1 MSQPAL
7 VPIDHPSA
15 WRAADMARPENWQAT
30 LPGPVLD
37 ELLAEAAHIDT
48 TDNASIARHVVDSAR
63 VPKSAR
69 YLAGIEREIMAGR
82 GFVLLRGL
90 DPALPDMTMKAAYWV
105 MGGLMG
111 QAVSQNVHGETLTD
125 VRDYGKQMH
134 AKQVRSYETNAN
146 LKLHT
151 DRAEMVGLLCLRR
164 ARSGGLSSIASSIA
178 VYNAMLAE
186 HPDLLDPLF
195 TGPHCVRNEAA
206 GKRFFYRMPVLSI
219 TEGALSCRYSR
230 NNLDTAM
237 RYGAPYTQQEKDAID
252 IFDSYASDPRFRLDM
267 MLERGEIQL
276 INSFT
281 TLHARTEFE
290 DFPEPERRRCMVRFW
305 LTTNTRRKLAPHFAD
320 YGGITVD
327 YVPPT
332 PMAPSQ
338 ILAS

>member
-1 MSQPAL
+1 MSHPAL
-7 VPIDHPSA
+7 AQIDHPSA
-15 WRAADMARPENWQAT
+15 WRAADTRPEEWQAT
-30 LPGPVLD
+30 LPAPVLD
-37 ELLAEAAHIDT
+37 ELLAEAARIDT
-48 TDNASIARHVVDSAR
+48 TDNAAISRHAVDPAR
-63 VPKSAR
+63 VPKAAAFM
-69 YLAGIEREIMAGR
+69 AGIEQEVMAGR
-82 GFVLLRGL
+82 GFALLRGL
-90 DPALPDMTMKAAYWV
+90 DPALPDATMKAAYWV
-105 MGGLMG
+105 MGALMG
-111 QAVSQNVHGETLTD
+111 RPVSQNVHGETLTD

-134 AKQVRSYETNAN
+134 ARQVRSYETNAN

-164 ARSGGLSSIASSIA
+164 ARSGGLSSVCSSIA

-186 HPDLLDPLF
+186 HPNLLEPLF

-206 GKRFFYRMPVLSI
+206 GKSFFYRMPVLSI
-219 TEGALSCRYSR
+219 VDGALSCRYSR

-252 IFDSYASDPRFRLDM
+252 RFDAYASDPRFRLDM

-290 DFPEPERRRCMVRFW
+290 DHPQEDRRRCMVRLW
-305 LTTNTRRKLAPHFAD
+305 LTTHTRRPLAPHFAD

-327 YVPPT
+327 YVPP
-332 PMAPSQ
+332 APV
-338 ILAS
+338 LAT

>member
-1 MSQPAL
+1 MSHPEL
-7 VPIDHPSA
+7 VPIDHPAA
-15 WRAADMARPENWQAT
+15 WRAADMTRPQDWQAA

-37 ELLAEAAHIDT
+37 ELLAEAARIDT
-48 TDNASIARHVVDSAR
+48 TDNASIARHAVDPAHL
-63 VPKSAR
+63 PHAAK
-69 YLAGIEREIMAGR
+69 YLGTIEREVMAGR
-82 GFVLLRGL
+82 GFVLLGGL
-90 DPALPDMTMKAAYWV
+90 DPDLPDTTLKAAYWAI
-105 MGGLMG
+105 GALMG

-125 VRDYGKQMH
+125 VRNYGKQMH

-151 DRAEMVGLLCLRR
+151 DRAELVGLLCLRR

-186 HPDLLDPLF
+186 HPDLLEPLF

-206 GKRFFYRMPVLSI
+206 GESFFYRMPVLSI
-219 TEGALSCRYSR
+219 TDGALSCRYSR

-237 RYGAPYTQQEKDAID
+237 RYGAPYSQPEKDAID
-252 IFDSYASDPRFRLDM
+252 VFDSYAADPRFRLDM

-276 INSFT
+276 VNSFT
-281 TLHARTEFE
+281 TLHARTEFA
-290 DFPEPERRRCMVRFW
+290 DFPEPDRRRCMVRFW
-305 LTTNTRRKLAPHFAD
+305 LRTHTRRPVAPHFAD

-332 PMAPSQ
+332 PVPV
-338 ILAS
+338 I